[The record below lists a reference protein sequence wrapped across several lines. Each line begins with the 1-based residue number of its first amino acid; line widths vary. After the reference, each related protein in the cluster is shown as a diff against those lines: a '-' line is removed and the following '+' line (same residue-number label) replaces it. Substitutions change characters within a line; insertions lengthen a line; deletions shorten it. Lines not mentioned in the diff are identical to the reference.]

1 MKPTSFAAGN
11 AKSVAHRG
19 LSGLYPENSVEAFRE
34 AAKLPY
40 FGIETDVDVTADGH
54 FVLMHDHTT
63 GRTGDRDLPVRES
76 TLAALSE
83 VRLLGKDGLPR
94 EDLRVPMLR
103 DYLDIC
109 REGDKVCVLELKVRF
124 TEDEVA
130 RILAE
135 VDAAGCRDRMLYI
148 SFFMENL
155 DTLRKLD
162 PDCTGQFLISQWTEE
177 LLPTLIEKKMD
188 LDIHYG
194 ALDEEKVRAV
204 LDAGLTLNVWT
215 VDDPATAETLAAWG
229 VHQITS
235 NILLGE

>member
-1 MKPTSFAAGN
+1 
-11 AKSVAHRG
+11 
-19 LSGLYPENSVEAFRE
+19 
-34 AAKLPY
+34 
-40 FGIETDVDVTADGH
+40 
-54 FVLMHDHTT
+54 MHDHTT

>member
-1 MKPTSFAAGN
+1 MKPTPFAAGG

-19 LSGLYPENSVEAFRE
+19 LSALYPENSGEAFR
-34 AAKLPY
+34 AAAQLPY
-40 FGIETDVDVTADGH
+40 FGIETDVHVTRDGK
-54 FVLMHDHTT
+54 FVVIHDDTT
-63 GRTGDRDLPVRES
+63 GRVGDRDLSVEGS
-76 TLAALSE
+76 TAAELAE
-83 VRLLGKDGLPR
+83 VRLLGKDGAPR
-94 EDLRVPMLR
+94 ELRIPALR

-109 REGDKVCVLELKVRF
+109 REGDKVCVLELKNRF
-124 TEDEVA
+124 DPA
-130 RILAE
+130 DIQRLLAE
-135 VDAAGCRDRMLYI
+135 VEAAGCRDRMIYI

-162 PDCTGQFLISQWTEE
+162 PACTVQFLISKWTEE

-194 ALDEEKVRAV
+194 ALDEEKVHAI
-204 LDAGLTLNVWT
+204 LDAGLTLNAWT
-215 VDDPATAETLAAWG
+215 VDDPAKAEQLAAWG

>member
-1 MKPTSFAAGN
+1 MKPTPFAAGG

-19 LSGLYPENSVEAFRE
+19 LSGLYPENSNDAFRE
-34 AAKLPY
+34 AARLPY
-40 FGIETDVDVTADGH
+40 FGIETDVDVTSDGH
-54 FVLMHDHTT
+54 FVLMHDRTT
-63 GRTGDRDLPVRES
+63 GRTGDRDLSVRES
-76 TLAALSE
+76 TLAELSE

-94 EDLRVPMLR
+94 EDLRIPLLR

-109 REGDKVCVLELKVRF
+109 REGNKVCVLELKARF

-135 VDAAGCRDRMLYI
+135 VEDANCRDRMIYI

-162 PDCTGQFLISQWTEE
+162 PDCTVQFLISQWTEE
-177 LLPTLIEKKMD
+177 LLPTLIAKKMD

-194 ALDEEKVRAV
+194 ALDAEKVRAV

-215 VDDPATAETLAAWG
+215 VDDPATAEKLAAWG